1 MDYAQKKKLISVLIF
16 NVVFIWTILVLLQTF
31 LVPWYDEMNSTMA
44 KAEWLNRTIDTYKN
58 KWPDVDALKSILSSN
73 KASKWVLDLF
83 SDKKKIESIITKTN
97 TKKSYL
103 DWVSEETL
111 KESDYSKDVEKNDK
125 IIWSIIPVFFEW
137 KKSWDVSNW
146 DLKQLITLDSFINF
160 IETKLLKENNI
171 VSYAPIWI
179 DKIDFWK
186 TEEWADAAWPKK
198 PKQASNEFIWSFSVN
213 LDIEAKDS
221 DILNF
226 INYIQNSWKLKIKDW
241 KLENEV
247 KESWENNVSN
257 LDNLLMT
264 IDEINFVKIP
274 VLAWNDTDKELNKWT
289 IVLRFYVRWISYEQ
303 LSIIKSRVTS
313 KFYNLSLKITADSI
327 ICDSW
332 ETKICKDWNWSQAVA
347 NVRLLVK
354 QISMLK
360 KKIEEKTKDNQMSTD
375 VNAQLSDWLSIS
387 SAVDNIAD
395 SYNKSS
401 KIISEFWK
409 WTK

>member
-1 MDYAQKKKLISVLIF
+1 M
-16 NVVFIWTILVLLQTF
+16 
-31 LVPWYDEMNSTMA
+31 
-44 KAEWLNRTIDTYKN
+44 
-58 KWPDVDALKSILSSN
+58 
-73 KASKWVLDLF
+73 
-83 SDKKKIESIITKTN
+83 
-97 TKKSYL
+97 
-103 DWVSEETL
+103 
-111 KESDYSKDVEKNDK
+111 
-125 IIWSIIPVFFEW
+125 
-137 KKSWDVSNW
+137 
-146 DLKQLITLDSFINF
+146 
-160 IETKLLKENNI
+160 
-171 VSYAPIWI
+171 
-179 DKIDFWK
+179 
-186 TEEWADAAWPKK
+186 
-198 PKQASNEFIWSFSVN
+198 
-213 LDIEAKDS
+213 DIEAKDS